1 MLKTEGEGVV
11 ALQDAVSFYLST
23 SRQGSNG
30 DDSGSGIGKFWFTGD
45 VTL

>member
-1 MLKTEGEGVV
+1 MV

-30 DDSGSGIGKFWFTGD
+30 DDSCSGIGKF
-45 VTL
+45 